1 MATNAEAGATRPP
14 SITSCGLLATE
25 RLGSTSGVLKRQGF
39 YWCVELNWARFFW
52 ALRTISLHIHL
63 TLLLRE
69 SCKTCFSTCDC
80 DLTLSLSLSQ
90 LHSARPASRV
100 FECFGKS
107 FILELTLIVGSA
119 GLLDPRCHRRVG
131 LKAIEWRPAA
141 SEIYSLCFFEHT
153 HGIMELRFCPW
164 NKWGRLVPESSC
176 EGFFLKNCCQF
187 HLSTSC
193 KSASVYRLLCVKT
206 SVCESF
212 RV

>member
-80 DLTLSLSLSQ
+80 DLTLSLSFSAAFCTPGFKSLRVLWQIIYFRADAHRRLRRITWPSMSSQGGLESYWMTTCCFRNIFLMLFWTYSWNNGTAFLSLEQ
-90 LHSARPASRV
+90 VRKACSRKLLRRV
-100 FECFGKS
+100 FPK
-107 FILELTLIVGSA
+107 ELLPIS
-119 GLLDPRCHRRVG
+119 P
-131 LKAIEWRPAA
+131 
-141 SEIYSLCFFEHT
+141 
-153 HGIMELRFCPW
+153 
-164 NKWGRLVPESSC
+164 
-176 EGFFLKNCCQF
+176 F
-187 HLSTSC
+187 HF
-193 KSASVYRLLCVKT
+193 V
-206 SVCESF
+206 
-212 RV
+212 